1 MHALIFLIYR
11 TSLIICLFY
20 KVKVIC
26 DKTDKL
32 ILEIL
37 IFVRT
42 TKGPSLFLIKQLQII
57 TLSWPDLNVGIRHFG
72 SYLSLIVLQTYLLL
86 SPPNTSYLDS
96 SLQIIFFHS
105 STQSFLLLAQDN
117 LLILLAAFTKGFLA
131 PIRP

>member
-1 MHALIFLIYR
+1 VHALIFLIYR

-57 TLSWPDLNVGIRHFG
+57 TLS
-72 SYLSLIVLQTYLLL
+72 
-86 SPPNTSYLDS
+86 
-96 SLQIIFFHS
+96 
-105 STQSFLLLAQDN
+105 
-117 LLILLAAFTKGFLA
+117 
-131 PIRP
+131 